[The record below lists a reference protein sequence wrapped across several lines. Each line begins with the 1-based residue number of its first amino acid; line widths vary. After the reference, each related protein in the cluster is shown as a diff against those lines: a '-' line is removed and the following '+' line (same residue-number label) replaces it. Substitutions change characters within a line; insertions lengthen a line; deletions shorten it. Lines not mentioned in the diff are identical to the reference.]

1 MSFMEPVGDDFHNK
15 KKLSSFPT
23 QNMSPFVCVAI
34 YVGQQALCPL
44 GADTLS
50 PCVQQYYSLM
60 YIIIYV
66 ALQMLLSHSWEK
78 RKKT

>member
-1 MSFMEPVGDDFHNK
+1 
-15 KKLSSFPT
+15 
-23 QNMSPFVCVAI
+23 MSPFVCVAI

-60 YIIIYV
+60 YIVIYV
-66 ALQMLLSHSWEK
+66 ALQMLLSAVKRLSHSWK
-78 RKKT
+78 KLKKSTDKNSRKEIAQKQ

>member
-1 MSFMEPVGDDFHNK
+1 
-15 KKLSSFPT
+15 
-23 QNMSPFVCVAI
+23 MSPFVCVAI

-60 YIIIYV
+60 YIVIYA
-66 ALQMLLSHSWEK
+66 ALQILLSAVHND
-78 RKKT
+78 TAVN